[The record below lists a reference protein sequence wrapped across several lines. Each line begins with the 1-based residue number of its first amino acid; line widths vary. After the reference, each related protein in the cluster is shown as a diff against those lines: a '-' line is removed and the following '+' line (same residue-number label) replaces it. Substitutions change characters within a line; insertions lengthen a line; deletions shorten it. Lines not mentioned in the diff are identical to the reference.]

1 MVVCVAEA
9 TVSPSVLRLV
19 ADHLLGNE
27 GHMSIQVVLE
37 IKLVAG
43 GVQDCNGRHFWLI
56 KVGVG
61 VKLDLSCTIDVTE
74 ANGIDLSS
82 LHRSKLGDYLILRH

>member
-19 ADHLLGNE
+19 ADDLLGNE

-43 GVQDCNGRHFWLI
+43 GVQDCNGRHFL
-56 KVGVG
+56 V
-61 VKLDLSCTIDVTE
+61 D
-74 ANGIDLSS
+74 
-82 LHRSKLGDYLILRH
+82 